1 MKIKL
6 VEIKDPGNQDKERV
20 VLKVLNDT
28 DLGGYMIAV
37 AVEETDQTI
46 STNLKNI
53 MWLED
58 QPIKVGDLVVIY
70 TKSGTNGKILN
81 SDGST
86 SYFFY
91 WSLSAPIGK
100 DNNLG
105 VVLFEVDWNF
115 VKAIPNKIQADEYD
129 G

>member
-6 VEIKDPGNQDKERV
+6 VEIKDPGNKDKERV
-20 VLKVLNDT
+20 ILKVLNET

-37 AVEETDQTI
+37 SVEESDQTV
-46 STNLKNI
+46 STDLRNV

-58 QPIKVGDLVVIY
+58 QPLKIGDLVVVY
-70 TKSGTNGKILN
+70 TKSGTNGKIVN

-91 WSLSAPIGK
+91 WSLSDPIGK
-100 DNNLG
+100 HCQP
-105 VVLFEVDWNF
+105 V
-115 VKAIPNKIQADEYD
+115 YCR
-129 G
+129 